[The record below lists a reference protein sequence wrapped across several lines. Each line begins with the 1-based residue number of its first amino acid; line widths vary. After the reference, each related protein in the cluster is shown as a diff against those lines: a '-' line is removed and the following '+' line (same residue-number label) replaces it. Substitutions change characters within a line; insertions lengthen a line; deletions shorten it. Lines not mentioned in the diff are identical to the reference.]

1 MKKSITVII
10 LLFSLS
16 FYAQK
21 YIYFTEKF
29 KELPSAEGVTY
40 YNTYENVKEGTQK
53 KTCFLDGTLRN
64 SDFFSNYRKRIKNG
78 VIHNLV

>member
-40 YNTYENVKEGTQK
+40 YSTCENVKEGTQRK
-53 KTCFLDGTLRN
+53 IYFLDGTLRN
-64 SDFFSNYRKRIKNG
+64 NEFFSNYRKHIKNG
-78 VIHNLV
+78 TIHNLV